1 MFLNAS
7 AWELLDLLDF
17 LSVLYWFCAGEL
29 ELFRLLVFHDRGEC
43 SFSGGKLSS
52 VGSSSKTL
60 GRRFG
65 FAAAFLYGD
74 IVRHYAS

>member
-29 ELFRLLVFHDRGEC
+29 ELFRLLVFHDRAEC

-52 VGSSSKTL
+52 VGSSS
-60 GRRFG
+60 
-65 FAAAFLYGD
+65 
-74 IVRHYAS
+74 